1 MYFVFGPKSSLLL
14 IFFLHGLVFSV
25 LLFMKGLQGRDKPSY
40 WLSFFT
46 ILCALYISPFMLGY
60 SGWYFRN
67 PYRDILFYLPLQQ
80 VLLLPPVLYFYCKTL
95 FDKSFVFRKK
105 DWLHF
110 IPAMLYLLYALVI
123 FFTDKL
129 VLGYPYFY
137 ADEKDKDFAY
147 WYQMAGF
154 ISLFYYLLRSLQLY
168 KTYKYLTYNTVSNAD
183 SLTFKWAQRFL
194 LAFLLLLCMRGL
206 FFILNPE
213 WASFGRKFW
222 YYIVFS
228 ILFYYIS
235 ISGYINSIRSITSF
249 TDWSGK
255 PDVSQANIDGQQE
268 EVAVATNELSQPEE
282 KQQLPNIEQWKEKI
296 ENLLVTG
303 KMYENP
309 ELSIADLSQ
318 QLDTHTK
325 KISQVINQ
333 GFNMNFN
340 DFVNHYRV
348 RAVIKK
354 IEEGEHTL
362 QTLLGIAFECGFNS
376 KSTFNRAF
384 KRHTSLSPND
394 YIQKNVNKQVSNQD
408 LKR

>member
-1 MYFVFGPKSSLLL
+1 MYFVFGSKSSLLL
-14 IFFLHGLVFSV
+14 IFFLHGLVFSG
-25 LLFMKGLQGRDKPSY
+25 LLFIKAMQGKDKASY
-40 WLSFFT
+40 WLSCFT

-60 SGWYFRN
+60 AGWYFRN

-110 IPAMLYLLYALVI
+110 VPAILYLLYALVI
-123 FFTDKL
+123 VITDKL

-147 WYQMAGF
+147 WYQLAGF
-154 ISLFYYLLRSLQLY
+154 ISLLFYLIRSLQLY
-168 KTYKYLTYNTVSNAD
+168 STYKYLTYNTVSNAD

-249 TDWSGK
+249 MDWSGK
-255 PDVSQANIDGQQE
+255 TALPEADNSNQQE
-268 EVAVATNELSQPEE
+268 VVAEQNGQPQPEE
-282 KQQLPNIEQWKEKI
+282 KQLLPDIDLWKEKI
-296 ENLLVTG
+296 EALLVTG

-309 ELSIADLSQ
+309 ELSIADVSQ
-318 QLDTHTK
+318 QLATHTK

-354 IEEGEHTL
+354 MEEGEHSL